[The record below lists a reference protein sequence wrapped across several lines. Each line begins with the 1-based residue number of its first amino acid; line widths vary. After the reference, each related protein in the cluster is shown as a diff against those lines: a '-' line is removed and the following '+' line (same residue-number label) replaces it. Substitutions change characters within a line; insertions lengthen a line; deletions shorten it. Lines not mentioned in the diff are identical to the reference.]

1 MRYFKN
7 SDGRLIASS
16 EPQVVAASGVD
27 EEAAAQANLSKEKD
41 MQELL
46 GDTDEAENTI

>member
-27 EEAAAQANLSKEKD
+27 EEAAAQASLSKEKD

-46 GDTDEAENTI
+46 GDTDEA

>member
-1 MRYFKN
+1 M
-7 SDGRLIASS
+7 
-16 EPQVVAASGVD
+16 VAASGVD
-27 EEAAAQANLSKEKD
+27 EEGMRHRLILSKEKD